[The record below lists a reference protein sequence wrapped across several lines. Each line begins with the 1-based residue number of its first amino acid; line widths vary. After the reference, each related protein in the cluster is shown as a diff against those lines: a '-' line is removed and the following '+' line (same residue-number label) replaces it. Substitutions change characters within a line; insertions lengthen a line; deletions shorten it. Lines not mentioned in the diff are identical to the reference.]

1 MLKHV
6 FMLLS
11 IAVLTGCNTAAPT
24 AKIDNSPAKSPK
36 QAITMMYECENGLS
50 FVARLEEDTLWAFLP
65 KQTLALEPTR
75 TASGA
80 KYQKGTD
87 YIWMKGESA
96 MVNYQQTLYKQCTN
110 NRQEAIWQDAK
121 FRGVSFRAV
130 GNEPGWLMEIKPNES
145 IEFKGNYGQ
154 QVINFKYKAP
164 MELANSSQFN
174 LAQNDNLLTFEISNT
189 PCRDTMSGQAFA
201 SSVKGK
207 LNGKPF
213 SGCGRA
219 LF

>member
-24 AKIDNSPAKSPK
+24 AKIESSPAKSPK
-36 QAITMMYECENGLS
+36 QAITMVYECENDLS

-65 KQTLALEPTR
+65 KQTLALEAVR
-75 TASGA
+75 SASGA

-87 YIWMKGESA
+87 YIWLKGENA

-121 FRGVSFRAV
+121 FRGVGYRAV
-130 GNEPGWLMEIKPNES
+130 GNEPGWLIEIKPNES
-145 IEFKGNYGQ
+145 VEFKGNYGQ
-154 QVINFKYKAP
+154 QLINFKYAAP
-164 MELANSSQFN
+164 TELANSSQFSLSQDGN
-174 LAQNDNLLTFEISNT
+174 VLTFEISNT
-189 PCRDTMSGQAFA
+189 PCSDTMSGQAFS